1 MKITLLLMLAAIL
14 SISAFGQEWNK
25 KTGISYSQKP
35 QNFTEF
41 QVPSVNTERLD
52 SAITDTW
59 DTAGSK
65 WIFKT
70 RKKYV
75 YTVNGTTTTCIS
87 SIRDASTGFNW
98 VNSDKDETT
107 VDTNGNITSYKTYDW
122 DVTSGQWIPV
132 MKMEF
137 TFVAINRTS
146 SNSTFMWNT
155 TKSKWDG
162 LAKTEY
168 TYDGGGNLISD
179 MGYSWDDVTSAWA
192 KETKTEYTYS
202 NGLVNV
208 ETNYNWDSG
217 QWVKFGKTELT
228 YNASKKITF
237 DVTYL
242 WDGSQWLNSQKSEY
256 THDTNGNQTLSLS
269 YGWDGSQWVYI
280 RKTESTY
287 AGGNLTMNSFFNWVG
302 NLWFGIIK
310 NEFTYGVTNGLNY
323 TVTIGSGWVINQ
335 WVKNARSTS
344 WYSVQSTGINNI
356 SENPLRVYPNP
367 AREFIVFDL
376 ADISGLAIAE
386 VFDIQGK
393 MVLEQRLYGNRKM
406 SVSNLSRGLYMYKV
420 FNGGNI
426 YTGKL
431 IIE

>member
-1 MKITLLLMLAAIL
+1 MKITLLLMLAVLL
-14 SISAFGQEWNK
+14 SISAFGQAWNK
-25 KTGISYSQKP
+25 KTGISYAQKP

-41 QVPSVNTERLD
+41 QVPTVNTERLD

-65 WIFKT
+65 WIFQS
-70 RKKYV
+70 RKKYA

-87 SIRDASTGFNW
+87 STRDASTGNLW
-98 VNSDKDETT
+98 VNYDKDETT
-107 VDTNGNITSYKTYDW
+107 VNTNGNITLYKTYDW
-122 DVTSGQWIPV
+122 NVSSGQWVPA

-137 TFVAINRTS
+137 TFVAIDRIS
-146 SNSTFMWNT
+146 SNSTYMWNT
-155 TKSKWDG
+155 SASNWEG

-179 MGYSWDDVTSAWA
+179 MGYSWDDGTSAWV

-202 NGLVNV
+202 NGLVSV
-208 ETNYNWDSG
+208 ETDYKWDGG
-217 QWVKFGKTELT
+217 QWVKFSKTELT
-228 YNASKKITF
+228 YNANKKNTLA
-237 DVTYL
+237 VSYV
-242 WDGSQWLNSQKSEY
+242 WDGSQWLNSKKWEY
-256 THDTNGNQTLSLS
+256 TYDTSGNQTLSLS
-269 YGWDGSQWVYI
+269 YGWDGSQWVFSG
-280 RKTESTY
+280 KTESTY
-287 AGGNLTMNSFFNWVG
+287 SGGKLTVYSVFNWIG
-302 NLWFGIIK
+302 NQWFGLLK
-310 NEFTYGVTNGLNY
+310 NEITYGVSNGLNY

-335 WVKNARSTS
+335 WVKKSRSTS
-344 WYSVQSTGINNI
+344 WYSVQSTGINNLSEKTI
-356 SENPLRVYPNP
+356 SVYPNP

-376 ADISGLAIAE
+376 ADISGSAIAE